1 MENKQHDSLPEFD
14 AKYIDQLFSA
24 NNPVKK
30 KATPKAAA
38 PEKPKPS
45 APKTPKKPKP
55 STPKAPEKPI
65 EPADTADSAPGTR
78 PINRV
83 VILIAAAC
91 LLVGFFIGRLTLPTP
106 QPGLPTQPSPDGIS
120 TYPHNPDIAVDYA
133 SMSTEQLVNIAVR
146 ISELSS
152 YGSLVSS
159 TTLPPEV
166 YRNLRLEHPVLAEL
180 EQRPDAITE
189 LHSKATTSAV
199 STEIYAANALA
210 SYYTR
215 LDNLPSTAADGPWKV
230 AEDEYMT
237 IYEYTEAPKVSF
249 TSTDQNNCTIFEFD
263 GDSYLLTG
271 NDLMSSNQGEPNFW
285 FRIERQPD
293 FISIPQGQSRPRL
306 SISNLDGSNST
317 SGTWAKIQHYD
328 KGWFVYGH
336 AKKPIHVS
344 FDFATSA
351 AAASYQHYVTLTAFP
366 DWELGITQTVAETI
380 LKCKELI
387 GDLATYNPDCDLAGY
402 PLIREL
408 LSREDGLTYLLRA
421 AAGERA
427 SQLVNMPVFR
437 DRMTD
442 TELVA
447 LKILSGQSDYIHAF
461 RSETPLLTETPTG
474 IRVNSIYGER
484 VGSTPSSLKNIP
496 LSEMNCWIHVSLNE
510 GALPL
515 WQRNWVLEVKTS
527 PGHTIGVWELYND
540 YNQLTGW
547 IVSGKLTESDIVWL
561 RLLKGSAVLAKAD
574 VDYRLK

>member
-1 MENKQHDSLPEFD
+1 MGNPRRDPLPDFD
-14 AKYIDQLFSA
+14 TSYIDQLLSA
-24 NNPVKK
+24 SNPSAKKEAPLQQAAPTTPKPAKPVTPAKPVKP
-30 KATPKAAA
+30 AEPTE
-38 PEKPKPS
+38 PEGPFF
-45 APKTPKKPKP
+45 
-55 STPKAPEKPI
+55 
-65 EPADTADSAPGTR
+65 PGENRR
-78 PINRV
+78 P
-83 VILIAAAC
+83 VIYLLLLIAVVC
-91 LLVGFFIGRLTLPTP
+91 LLAGFFLGRWTVKA
-106 QPGLPTQPSPDGIS
+106 
-120 TYPHNPDIAVDYA
+120 NPDSDETLGTYIYNSGGTNPGIAEDYTA
-133 SMSTEQLVNIAVR
+133 MSTEQLVNIAVR

-152 YGSLVSS
+152 YGSPVAS
-159 TTLPPEV
+159 TTLPPDV
-166 YRNLRLEHPVLAEL
+166 YRNLRLENPVLTEL

-210 SYYTR
+210 SYYTL

-230 AEDEYMT
+230 AEDEYVT

-293 FISIPQGQSRPRL
+293 FISIPQGQSRPSL

-366 DWELGITQTVAETI
+366 DWELGITPTVAETI

-408 LSREDGLTYLLRA
+408 LSREDGLTFLLRA

-515 WQRNWVLEVKTS
+515 WQRNWVLEAKTS

-547 IVSGKLTESDIVWL
+547 IVSGKLTESDMVWL
-561 RLLKGSAVLAKAD
+561 RLVKDNTLLQKTD
-574 VDYRLK
+574 VDYRVTES

>member
-55 STPKAPEKPI
+55 STPKAPEKTI
-65 EPADTADSAPGTR
+65 ESAETADPVSGTR
-78 PINRV
+78 PANRV
-83 VILIAAAC
+83 VVLIAAVC
-91 LLVGFFIGRLTLPTP
+91 LLVGFFLGRLTQPTP

-120 TYPHNPDIAVDYA
+120 TYPNNPDIAVDYA
-133 SMSTEQLVNIAVR
+133 SMSTEQLVSIAVR

-152 YGSLVSS
+152 YGSPVSS
-159 TTLPPEV
+159 TTLPSEV

-210 SYYTR
+210 SYYTL

-230 AEDEYMT
+230 AEDEYVT

-293 FISIPQGQSRPRL
+293 FISIPQGQSRPSL

-387 GDLATYNPDCDLAGY
+387 GDLATYNPDYDLAGY

-515 WQRNWVLEVKTS
+515 WQRNWVLEAKTS
-527 PGHTIGVWELYND
+527 PGHTIGVWELYD
-540 YNQLTGW
+540 SYNQLTGW
-547 IVSGKLTESDIVWL
+547 IVSGKLTESDMVWL